1 MSVRAATRNRQHET
15 PKESFLGRLL
25 DPIDLLSEAIFSV
38 LIVLMFTLAFRIM
51 TLGANPTQP
60 VTSSYINDLLIAA
73 ASATIAWGTID
84 GIMYALMSMFA
95 RGETHR
101 LQQQIQLAETEEEAI
116 QIVADELDYVLE
128 PISGEVQRR
137 RLYQDV
143 LEHLHDGTPPTIR
156 LSREDIAGGLGSVL
170 VAVLA
175 VLPSLAP
182 LLLFYNEPA
191 VRHPDVQ
198 FRLICCVVRSGLPVG
213 KVHWRQF
220 VGGWPGAGGRRG
232 VHGVDRV
239 FTRRQVDGISPIRDE
254 KCVRPFCDG

>member
-15 PKESFLGRLL
+15 PKESFFGRLL

-101 LQQQIQLAETEEEAI
+101 MQQQIQLAETEEEAI

-182 LLLFYNEPA
+182 LLLFYNEPVFA
-191 VRHPDVQ
+191 IRMSNFVS
-198 FRLICCVVRSGLPVG
+198 FVVLFVAGYQWG
-213 KVHWRQF
+213 KYTGASSW
-220 VGGWPGAGGRRG
+220 GAGLVLVGAG
-232 VHGVDRV
+232 AFMVLIALLLG
-239 FTRRQVDGISPIRDE
+239 G
-254 KCVRPFCDG
+254 K